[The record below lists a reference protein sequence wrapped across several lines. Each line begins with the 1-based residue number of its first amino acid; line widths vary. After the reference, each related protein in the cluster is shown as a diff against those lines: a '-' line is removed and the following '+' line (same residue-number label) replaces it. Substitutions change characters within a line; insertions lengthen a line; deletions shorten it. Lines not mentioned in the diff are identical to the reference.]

1 MVHPIYASPT
11 LLLECI
17 LYMRGVRFDSYQ
29 RYLAVPLF
37 LLWHHNA
44 ASSYGMP
51 RIRQVTAGANH
62 ISRFK
67 TPLSY
72 LSTFLCARNISA
84 LLVDALRTL
93 PLNYYN
99 LKVIPVIFR
108 CQCVPGDTT

>member
-11 LLLECI
+11 L
-17 LYMRGVRFDSYQ
+17 
-29 RYLAVPLF
+29 
-37 LLWHHNA
+37 WHHNA
-44 ASSYGMP
+44 ASSYSMP

-72 LSTFLCARNISA
+72 LSTFLYARNIST

-99 LKVIPVIFR
+99 LKAIPVVFIY
-108 CQCVPGDTT
+108 QYIHGDTS